1 MLEIEIKSLLGDEGK
16 AQALRQRL
24 KGMDPNLE
32 LVSRHKQLNHYFLGD
47 NFESLLEKVSPFLK
61 NKEIIGL
68 KKFIDG
74 GGDLSVRT
82 RQMERKVYLV
92 IKASID
98 DTTSANGIL
107 RIEFE
112 EEVPGKTL
120 NELDQLLIGAGFRY
134 QSKWSRER
142 EEYRMRDTNITIDK
156 NAGYGYVAEFERVVG
171 DSNKANEI
179 KIKLRELMD
188 QLGLEELPQDRL
200 ERMFQYYN
208 EHWPEYYGTDSIF
221 VID

>member
-68 KKFIDG
+68 KKIIDG